1 MFCGVQGK
9 PIYLLGIGGG
19 HESWD
24 PTSYIGRNSA
34 PETFFVRHCAPG
46 ILVDNQNTA
55 QKNCGTVSRRRLPR
69 GTQTPRAYTS
79 TRISLPICT
88 NRLLL

>member
-9 PIYLLGIGGG
+9 PICLLGIGGG

-34 PETFFVRHCAPG
+34 PGNIFVQHCAPG
-46 ILVDNQNTA
+46 IWGNGCTYR
-55 QKNCGTVSRRRLPR
+55 KMPGGTVSRRRLPR
-69 GTQTPRAYTS
+69 GTQTPRAYMN
-79 TRISLPICT
+79 TRISFPICP

>member
-24 PTSYIGRNSA
+24 PISCIGRNSA
-34 PETFFVRHCAPG
+34 PVMFSRVHCAPG
-46 ILVDNQNTA
+46 IWENGCTY
-55 QKNCGTVSRRRLPR
+55 QKMLGETVSRRSPLRD
-69 GTQTPRAYTS
+69 TQTPRAYMN
-79 TRISLPICT
+79 TRISFPICP

>member
-9 PIYLLGIGGG
+9 PICFLGKLRR
-19 HESWD
+19 SWV
-24 PTSYIGRNSA
+24 PTLCIGRNSA

-46 ILVDNQNTA
+46 IWENGCTYRKML
-55 QKNCGTVSRRRLPR
+55 GETVSRRSPLRD
-69 GTQTPRAYTS
+69 TQTPRAYMN
-79 TRISLPICT
+79 TRISFPICP

>member
-9 PIYLLGIGGG
+9 PTYLLGIGGG

-24 PTSYIGRNSA
+24 PTSCIGRNSA
-34 PETFFVRHCAPG
+34 PGNIFVQRCAPG
-46 ILVDNQNTA
+46 IGENGCTYRKMLG
-55 QKNCGTVSRRRLPR
+55 GTVSRRSLPR
-69 GTQTPRAYTS
+69 GTKTPRAYMN
-79 TRISLPICT
+79 TRISFPIYP

>member
-9 PIYLLGIGGG
+9 PTYLLGIGGG

-24 PTSYIGRNSA
+24 PTSYIGRNSV
-34 PETFFVRHCAPG
+34 PVMFSRVHCAPG
-46 ILVDNQNTA
+46 ISVGNQNTA
-55 QKNCGTVSRRRLPR
+55 QKNCGTVMRRSPLRD
-69 GTQTPRAYTS
+69 TQTPRAYMS
-79 TRISLPICT
+79 TRISPPIYT